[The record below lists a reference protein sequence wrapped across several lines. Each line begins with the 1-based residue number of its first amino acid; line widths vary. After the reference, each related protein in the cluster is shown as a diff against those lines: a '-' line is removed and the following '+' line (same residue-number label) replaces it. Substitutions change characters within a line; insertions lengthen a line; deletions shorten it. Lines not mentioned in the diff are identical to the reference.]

1 MANPC
6 IFFKS
11 FFKCLILNKAKFYYP
26 FFFNYPFLKLE
37 AYWWCFPKITSL
49 ISPHLPYTLFCCPT
63 PWCSLPFSPTLEFI
77 HYLSVS
83 PDCGLHSHRAYL
95 KAHHKGLFCLL
106 TNTKCLKQFP
116 ALNKYL
122 PNELMK
128 NIKNINKIK
137 LEMGH

>member
-11 FFKCLILNKAKFYYP
+11 FFKWLILNEAKFYYS
-26 FFFNYPFLKLE
+26 FLKLE
-37 AYWWCFPKITSL
+37 AFWPCFPKITSL
-49 ISPHLPYTLFCCPT
+49 TSQHLPFTLFCCPT
-63 PWCSLPFSPTLEFI
+63 SWCFLTFSHTLEFI
-77 HYLSVS
+77 HYLSV
-83 PDCGLHSHRAYL
+83 PLDCGLHNHRAYL
-95 KAHHKGLFCLL
+95 KAHHKWLFCLL
-106 TNTKCLKQFP
+106 MDTKCLKQFL